1 MIELKHVTK
10 VIRKNTVLDDVSF
23 TFENGKVYGL
33 YGENGSGKTMLLR
46 AMAGLIV
53 PTAGEVISDGKCLH
67 RDISFPENA
76 GIVIEHM
83 ELLPKFSAK
92 ENLRLLA
99 KIRRNA
105 SEEDICRALQ
115 RVGLSPDL
123 EKKVKKYSL
132 GMKQRLNIAQAIF
145 EKQTAIL
152 LDEPT
157 NALDEEGVSLIYRII
172 EEERD
177 RGAVIVIATHHK
189 EDLQKVCDQVLR
201 ISRGRIIEEG

>member
-10 VIRKNTVLDDVSF
+10 IIKKNIILDDVSF
-23 TFENGKVYGL
+23 SFENGKVYGL

-46 AMAGLIV
+46 TLGGLIV
-53 PTAGEVISDGKCLH
+53 PTQGEVISDGKRLH
-67 RDISFPENA
+67 QDISFPDNT

-83 ELLPKFSAK
+83 ELLPKFSAR

-99 KIRRNA
+99 KVRGKA
-105 SEEDICRALQ
+105 TESDIDEALL
-115 RVGLSPDL
+115 RVGLDPQL
-123 EKKVKKYSL
+123 KKKVKKYSL

-145 EKQTAIL
+145 EKQTTIL

-157 NALDEEGVSLIYRII
+157 NALDEEGVKLIYRIV
-172 EEERD
+172 EEEKR

-189 EDLQKVCDQVLR
+189 EDLVKICDQVIR
-201 ISRGRIIEEG
+201 ISHGRIIQEG

>member
-10 VIRKNTVLDDVSF
+10 VIKKNTVLDDVSYS
-23 TFENGKVYGL
+23 FENGKVYGL

-46 AMAGLIV
+46 AMGGLIV
-53 PTAGEVISDGKCLH
+53 PTRGEVISDGKVLH

-83 ELLPKFSAK
+83 ELLPRFTAR

-99 KIRRNA
+99 KIRKTA
-105 SEEDICRALQ
+105 SEEEIDEALI
-115 RVGLSPDL
+115 RVGLDPAL
-123 EKKVKKYSL
+123 KKNVKKYSL
-132 GMKQRLNIAQAIF
+132 GMKQRLNIAQAVF
-145 EKQTAIL
+145 EKQNPIL

-157 NALDEEGVSLIYRII
+157 NALDEEGVNLIYRIV
-172 EEERD
+172 EEEKR

-189 EDLQKVCDQVLR
+189 EDLEKVCDQVIR
-201 ISRGRIIEEG
+201 ISRGRIVREG